1 MVTIIN
7 YKTRTKEDGTEFY
20 LLEVQGGIEMV
31 QSKTTQQYYA
41 TAKRALLSTTFGEET
56 CKGLIGTKMPGK
68 ISKITTEA
76 YQYTIRETGEEITLN
91 HRHVYLPE
99 DVESE
104 EEALAMELES
114 AFEL

>member
-31 QSKTTQQYYA
+31 QSKSTEQYYA
-41 TAKRALLSTTFGEET
+41 TAKKATLSTTFDEET

-68 ISKITTEA
+68 ISKITTEP
-76 YQYTIRETGEEITLN
+76 YHYTIRETGEQVTLD
-91 HRHVYLPE
+91 HRHVYLP
-99 DVESE
+99 DNVDGQE
-104 EEALAMELES
+104 EKLAKKLEQ
-114 AFEL
+114 AFA